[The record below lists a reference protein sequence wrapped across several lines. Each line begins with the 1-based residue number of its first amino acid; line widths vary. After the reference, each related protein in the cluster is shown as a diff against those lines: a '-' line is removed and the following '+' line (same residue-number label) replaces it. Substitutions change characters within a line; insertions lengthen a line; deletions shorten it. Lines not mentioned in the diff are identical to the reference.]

1 MGSRPTGEGVTTI
14 ATTAGRRD
22 RALRRDVGPL
32 GLLFVS
38 AGSIIGSG
46 WLFGAL
52 YASQQAGPAALVSW
66 GFGALFVLVLAL
78 VHAELGATYPV
89 AGGTARF
96 PHYSHGST
104 VGYANGWLWWVG
116 AATVAPIEVEA
127 ALQYFTHYVHS
138 LTKTS
143 GGETVLTAQGYA
155 VAVVLMALFTIVN
168 ILGVRWLA
176 RANTP
181 ITAWKI
187 AIPVLA
193 IVALMATRFHG
204 GNFHAAGGFM
214 PFGFHGVFSA
224 LATGGV
230 IFAYQGF
237 EQAVQLGGE
246 SANPHRNMPLAVI
259 GSMVIG
265 VVIYVLL
272 QVAFLAAL
280 DSGNLSHGWGKLAFN
295 GLVGPFAG
303 LASAVGL
310 GWLAILLYIDAAIS
324 PGGTGLLY
332 TGTSARV
339 SYALARNGWWP
350 RVLASL
356 NDRGIPIWSMILSFV
371 VGIVVFLPFPGWQKL
386 VGFITAAS
394 SLSYAMACVA
404 AASLRRQDPDRER
417 PFKLP
422 GLAVLA
428 PFGFVVANLIVYWSG
443 WSTVWRID
451 VALAIGLAVFL
462 LHRVVGK
469 SEELPRLDLRGAA
482 WIPPYIVGISVITY
496 AGRYDGRNWLPFW
509 IDIAVVAVF
518 ALAIFALAVALR
530 LDPEAARGYIED
542 LDPTADELAEGRGAR
557 GREGR
562 VRETVKPAA

>member
-1 MGSRPTGEGVTTI
+1 MTASTAALERP
-14 ATTAGRRD
+14 ARPGRH
-22 RALRRDVGPL
+22 RALRRDVGL
-32 GLLFVS
+32 MGLLFAS

-52 YASQQAGPAALVSW
+52 YASQEAGPAALIAW
-66 GFGALFVLVLAL
+66 GFGALFMLVLAL
-78 VHAELGATYPV
+78 IHAELGAAYPV

-96 PHYSHGST
+96 PHYSHGSM

-127 ALQYFTHYVHS
+127 ALQYFTHYVSS
-138 LTKTS
+138 LTTTS
-143 GGETVLTAQGYA
+143 GGETVLTVQGYA

-176 RANTP
+176 RANNP

-187 AIPVLA
+187 AIPILA
-193 IVALMATRFHG
+193 LVALMATRFHG
-204 GNFHAAGGFM
+204 GNFSARGGFM

-224 LATGGV
+224 MATGGV

-246 SANPHRNMPLAVI
+246 SANPRRNMPLAVI

-265 VVIYVLL
+265 VVVYVLL
-272 QVAFLAAL
+272 QVAFIAAL
-280 DSGNLSHGWGKLAFN
+280 DPANLSHGWSKLAFH

-303 LASAVGL
+303 LATAVGL
-310 GWLAILLYIDAAIS
+310 GWLAILLYVDAAIS

-339 SYALARNGWWP
+339 SYALARNRWWP
-350 RVLASL
+350 RAFASL
-356 NDRGIPIWSMILSFV
+356 TERGIPLWSMVLSFA
-371 VGIVVFLPFPGWQKL
+371 VGILVFLPFPGWQKL

-394 SLSYAMACVA
+394 SLSYGMACIA
-404 AASLRRQDPDRER
+404 AASLRRQDPDRDR
-417 PFKLP
+417 PFRLP

-428 PFGFVVANLIVYWSG
+428 PFGFIVANLIVYWSG

-451 VALAIGLAVFL
+451 VTLAIGFVVFL
-462 LHRVVGK
+462 LYRAFGG
-469 SEELPRLDLRGAA
+469 SEELPRLDLRGAS
-482 WIPPYIVGISVITY
+482 WIPPFIAGISVISY
-496 AGRYDGRNWLPFW
+496 VGRYDGRNWLPFW
-509 IDIAVVAVF
+509 VDIGVVAAF
-518 ALAIFALAVALR
+518 ALAIYVLALAVR
-530 LDPEAARGYIED
+530 LAPDDAKGYIED
-542 LDPTADELAEGRGAR
+542 LDPMVTELDEDRGAEFPATTR
-557 GREGR
+557 DRSR
-562 VRETVKPAA
+562 VARQ

>member
-1 MGSRPTGEGVTTI
+1 VTATTI
-14 ATTAGRRD
+14 ETRRTRTRD
-22 RALRRDVGPL
+22 RALRRDVGLL
-32 GLLFVS
+32 GLLFAS

-52 YASQQAGPAALVSW
+52 YASQQAGPAALLAW
-66 GFGALFVLVLAL
+66 GFGAVFMLTLAL
-78 VHAELGATYPV
+78 IHGELGAAYPV

-104 VGYANGWLWWVG
+104 VGYANGWLWWLG

-127 ALQYFTHYVHS
+127 ALQYFTHYISS
-138 LTKTS
+138 LTTTS

-155 VAVVLMALFTIVN
+155 VAVVLMALFTVVN

-176 RANTP
+176 RANNP

-193 IVALMATRFHG
+193 LVTLMATRFHG

-224 LATGGV
+224 MATGGV

-246 SANPHRNMPLAVI
+246 SANPRRNMPLAVI
-259 GSMVIG
+259 GSMLIG
-265 VVIYVLL
+265 VVIYMLL
-272 QVAFLAAL
+272 QVAFIAAL
-280 DSGNLSHGWGKLAFN
+280 DPANLSHGWTKLAFN

-303 LASAVGL
+303 LATAVGL

-339 SYALARNGWWP
+339 SYALARNRWWP
-350 RVLASL
+350 RAFATLT
-356 NDRGIPIWSMILSFV
+356 DRGIPIWSMALTFV
-371 VGIVVFLPFPGWQKL
+371 VGVLVFLPFPGWQKL

-394 SLSYAMACVA
+394 SISYGMVCIACA
-404 AASLRRQDPDRER
+404 ALRRNDPDRER
-417 PFKLP
+417 PFRLP
-422 GLAVLA
+422 ALNVLA
-428 PFGFVVANLIVYWSG
+428 PFGFIVANLIVYWSG

-451 VALAIGLAVFL
+451 VALAIGLVVFVGYRL
-462 LHRVVGK
+462 LGR
-469 SEELPRLDLRGAA
+469 SAELPRLDLRGAS
-482 WIPPYIVGISVITY
+482 WLPPYLVGISVITY
-496 AGRYDGRNWLPFW
+496 VGRYDGRNWLPFW
-509 IDIAVVAVF
+509 VDIGVVAVF
-518 ALAIFALAVALR
+518 ALAVFYYAQSVR
-530 LDPEAARGYIED
+530 LDPESTRGYVED
-542 LDPTADELAEGRGAR
+542 LDPMVTELDDDRGAEYPTA
-557 GREGR
+557 REDRAAG
-562 VRETVKPAA
+562 VR

>member
-1 MGSRPTGEGVTTI
+1 M
-14 ATTAGRRD
+14 TAGSVPVRGARRTRSRE
-22 RALRRDVGPL
+22 RALRRDVGL
-32 GLLFVS
+32 MGLLFAS

-52 YASQQAGPAALVSW
+52 YASQQAGPAALLAW
-66 GFGALFVLVLAL
+66 GFGAVFMLVLAL
-78 VHAELGATYPV
+78 IHAELGAAYPV

-96 PHYSHGST
+96 PHYSHGSM

-138 LTKTS
+138 LTTTS
-143 GGETVLTAQGYA
+143 GGETVLTVQGYA
-155 VAVVLMALFTIVN
+155 VAVVLMALFTVVN

-176 RANTP
+176 RANNP

-187 AIPVLA
+187 AIPIVA
-193 IVALMATRFHG
+193 IVALMVSRFHG
-204 GNFHAAGGFM
+204 ANFHAAGGFM

-246 SANPHRNMPLAVI
+246 SANPRRNMPLAVI

-272 QVAFLAAL
+272 QIAFIAAL
-280 DSGNLSHGWGKLAFN
+280 DPANLSHGWSKLAFN

-310 GWLAILLYIDAAIS
+310 SWLAILLYIDAAIS

-339 SYALARNGWWP
+339 SYALARNRWWP
-350 RVLASL
+350 RAFASL
-356 NDRGIPIWSMILSFV
+356 TERGIPIWSMVLSFA
-371 VGIVVFLPFPGWQKL
+371 VGILVFLPFPGWQKL

-394 SLSYAMACVA
+394 SLSYGMACIA

-417 PFKLP
+417 PFRLP
-422 GLAVLA
+422 GLPVLA

-443 WSTVWRID
+443 WETVWRID
-451 VALAIGLAVFL
+451 VTLVIGLAVFL
-462 LHRVVGK
+462 LYRLASR

-482 WIPPYIVGISVITY
+482 WIPPFIVGISVISY
-496 AGRYDGRNWLPFW
+496 LGRYDGRNLIPFW
-509 IDIAVVAVF
+509 VDIAIVAVF
-518 ALAIFALAVALR
+518 ALAIFVLALALR
-530 LDPEAARGYIED
+530 LEPDAARGYIED
-542 LDPTADELAEGRGAR
+542 LDPMVTELDED
-557 GREGR
+557 REATRDR
-562 VRETVKPAA
+562 VPA